1 MCRAGHRFTIIETTV
16 RLLIFCASIVFTN
29 NPQSNSYYKL
39 RIEVFK
45 IKLMHERS
53 SNLLYSCHFAKKA
66 FKRSVNL
73 QIFHSSYYRFS

>member
-29 NPQSNSYYKL
+29 SPQSNSYYKL

-45 IKLMHERS
+45 IKLIHERS
-53 SNLLYSCHFAKKA
+53 FNLLYFCHFAKK
-66 FKRSVNL
+66 KP
-73 QIFHSSYYRFS
+73 